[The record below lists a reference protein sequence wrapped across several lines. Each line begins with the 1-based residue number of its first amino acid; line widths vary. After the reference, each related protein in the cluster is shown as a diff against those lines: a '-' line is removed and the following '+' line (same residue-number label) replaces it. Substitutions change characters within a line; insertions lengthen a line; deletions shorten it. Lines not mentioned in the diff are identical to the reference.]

1 MQQLG
6 NTRVR
11 RRMGR
16 VLGRAAAVLLFA
28 AALRQSGIAYA
39 GPHGGGGGFHGR
51 GEFHG
56 GGFGR
61 VHGGGFG
68 ELGWTYYPYPYGWDS
83 YPDYGYD
90 SGQPSTSQ
98 TKYCCSDPA
107 GCTRT

>member
-39 GPHGGGGGFHGR
+39 GPHGGGGGFHGG

-68 ELGWTYYPYPYGWDS
+68 ELRWTYYPYPCGWDS

-98 TKYCCSDPA
+98 TRYCCSDPA